1 MPTTVSFRP
10 RLALAAVALTFAAAV
25 PATTALM
32 LAAAPP
38 SAAASKPA
46 IALRKTSKGTILVD
60 SRGYTIYGFTL
71 DKRNKDACI
80 AIFECLS
87 LWPAVT
93 TSGKVTAGHGVKR
106 SLIGT
111 IAFRGAKKQITYA
124 GHPLYTYAQDTKPA
138 QTSNIN
144 IFQFGGKWPGL
155 DAAGKL
161 VK

>member
-1 MPTTVSFRP
+1 LNAHTVPFRP
-10 RLALAAVALTFAAAV
+10 RLVLAAAALT
-25 PATTALM
+25 
-32 LAAAPP
+32 LAAAP
-38 SAAASKPA
+38 SEAAASKPML
-46 IALRKTSKGTILVD
+46 ALHKTSKGTILVD

-93 TSGKVTAGHGVKR
+93 TTGKVTAGHGVKK

-111 IAFRGAKKQITYA
+111 IRFRGKRKQITYA

-144 IFQFGGKWPGL
+144 IFQFQGRWPAIN
-155 DAAGKL
+155 AAGKP
-161 VK
+161 VT